1 MSQLYTIVPLPQGP
15 FAALDPLAR
24 LCFGLIWDR
33 YKISSY
39 NVTGCAGDS
48 PWYDSDEDEIYCAFA
63 QGELAALMG
72 VSERTVRRCLADLKA
87 ADVIWW
93 RKAKYASS
101 CRYYVDYSI
110 RRYLRPQS
118 GK

>member
-39 NVTGCAGDS
+39 NVTGCAGGS
-48 PWYDSDEDEIYCAFA
+48 PWYDYDEEEVFCVFGQD
-63 QGELAALMG
+63 ELAQQMG

-87 ADVIWW
+87 AGLIWW
-93 RKAKYASS
+93 RKAKYAGS
-101 CRYYVDYSI
+101 CRYYVDYTACA
-110 RRYLRPQS
+110 YLRPQS

>member
-1 MSQLYTIVPLPQGP
+1 MAQLYSLTPLPQGP
-15 FAALDPLAR
+15 FAGLDPLAR

-33 YKISSY
+33 YRVSSY

-48 PWYDSDEDEIYCAFA
+48 PWYDPAEDEIFCVFG
-63 QGELAALMG
+63 QGELAALVG
-72 VSERTVRRCLADLKA
+72 VSERTIRRCLADLKA

-93 RKAKYASS
+93 RKAQYRGS
-101 CRYYVDYSI
+101 CRYYVEYTI
-110 RRYLRPQS
+110 RQYLRPQS